1 MPLSDKSNVKEVS
14 GIENLLNTSGS
25 EHAQK
30 PVSSP
35 EEGNTSGQHFGK
47 KLSKNK

>member
-1 MPLSDKSNVKEVS
+1 MPLSGESNVNKGS
-14 GIENLLNTSGS
+14 GNLLNTSGS

-35 EEGNTSGQHFGK
+35 EEGNTSGQHSGK
-47 KLSKNK
+47 KLSKSII